1 MIIEENAPSPPIREF
16 MTSLDSMSFEDALRE
31 LEAIVRRLEEGK
43 INLEDAIKAYERG
56 AALRTHCEKKLKD
69 ARLRVEQIV
78 VGPDGSL
85 TTKRTDLDI

>member
-1 MIIEENAPSPPIREF
+1 
-16 MTSLDSMSFEDALRE
+16 MTSLDSMNFEDALRE

-43 INLEDAIKAYERG
+43 TSLEEAIKAYERG

-78 VGPDGSL
+78 VGPDGSF
-85 TTKRTDLDI
+85 TTKSADLDI